1 MLWLIVAFAFLSG
14 AMIAAWLVRRITGR
28 SGWIDTIWSAA
39 TGIAALVAILA
50 ADGDVGRKLAG
61 AALVAIWSLRLAT
74 HIGQRS
80 AASIDDP
87 RYANL
92 MAEWGPDADRRLFWF
107 LQAQALA
114 GFGLAVSVFA
124 AVGNP
129 APFPSL
135 LDWIA
140 LLVALVALAG
150 EAIADR
156 QLAVFRK
163 SANRTSTICET
174 GLWRYSRHPNYFF
187 EWLWWCAWP
196 LLAFSGF
203 TPAPAPALSL
213 LAPALMYV
221 LLVHVSGI
229 PPLEEHMVKSRGD
242 AFRSYQRRVNAFFPG
257 PGRR

>member
-187 EWLWWCAWP
+187 
-196 LLAFSGF
+196 
-203 TPAPAPALSL
+203 
-213 LAPALMYV
+213 
-221 LLVHVSGI
+221 
-229 PPLEEHMVKSRGD
+229 
-242 AFRSYQRRVNAFFPG
+242 
-257 PGRR
+257 